1 MSVAVPL
8 RIVAGILLLAHGSVH
23 LLYLTPDAHDPKY
36 PFTLR
41 SSWLVP
47 HSAKTSVAT
56 VLIAATVVAFALL
69 ALAIWGVPG
78 LSTLWAPLALVAA
91 TTSLA
96 LLVAFWDTR
105 LLFGVAIDVVL
116 AALVLVHP
124 GWTER
129 ISG

>member
-8 RIVAGILLLAHGSVH
+8 RIVAVILLLAHGSIL
-23 LLYLTPDAHDPKY
+23 LLYLTPDANDPKY

-47 HSAKTSVAT
+47 ESARSSVAT
-56 VLIAATVVAFALL
+56 VLIAATLVAFALL